1 MDKAAGWRVVD
12 EQRGVIADLLA
23 TLTPQDWA
31 TPSLC
36 DGWTVREVA
45 AHLTLAAL
53 TPTADVLR
61 AGWRA
66 KGSFDRMIHDTA
78 VELALRPTDQIVAD
92 LRSTVGRRRL
102 APFTVWRDPLIDVIV
117 HGQDIARPLGRVVT
131 PPPAAVRTSAEW
143 AWQRWFPFFAARR
156 LRGLRLVA
164 DDVAWSRGQ
173 GAAVRGPILSLLL
186 LSTGR
191 PAGLADVSGP
201 GAELA
206 CARLARPTPV

>member
-1 MDKAAGWRVVD
+1 MDKAEGWRVID
-12 EQRGVIADLLA
+12 EQRGVVADLLD
-23 TLTPQDWA
+23 TLTPGEWA

-45 AHLTLAAL
+45 AHLTMAAL
-53 TPTADVLR
+53 TPTADALR
-61 AGWRA
+61 AAWRA
-66 KGSFDRMIHDTA
+66 RGSFDRIMHDTA
-78 VELALRPTDQIVAD
+78 VERGRRPTEQIVAD

-102 APFTVWRDPLIDVIV
+102 APFTVWRDPLIDLVV

-131 PPPAAVRTSAEW
+131 PPLGAVRTSADW

-156 LRGLRLVA
+156 LHGLRLVA

-173 GAAVRGPILSLLL
+173 GAVVRGPILSLLL

-201 GAELA
+201 GLELA
-206 CARLARPTPV
+206 GARLARHTPV